1 MAEDKPALRIFEKLR
16 KIIDIKNLLKFE
28 GKLVLF
34 DFSRNIENK
43 YQLEGDKK
51 LIINP
56 SKLGLTD
63 DKKKALAEL
72 FSSEIKDGNVI
83 LQKEYIQ
90 ETRDLKQ
97 NIPTGEDKVLLDFYK
112 DKLKPEYVDAL
123 EICLMIRTMS
133 KKGIDIDK
141 NKRDVIKKYPKFG
154 RNICNMVS
162 ADYFHNH
169 FKELYEHMKDDNDFT
184 VELYQQKV
192 ERIVISLPYT
202 VFINSKSTSEEKLK
216 EIVYKMEKLKKYGTG
231 RLIIHGLGTLNVNKS
246 EEIIKYFEKDS
257 SVDIEIPDKSKTYIT
272 AILKF

>member
-1 MAEDKPALRIFEKLR
+1 
-16 KIIDIKNLLKFE
+16 
-28 GKLVLF
+28 
-34 DFSRNIENK
+34 
-43 YQLEGDKK
+43 
-51 LIINP
+51 
-56 SKLGLTD
+56 
-63 DKKKALAEL
+63 
-72 FSSEIKDGNVI
+72 
-83 LQKEYIQ
+83 
-90 ETRDLKQ
+90 
-97 NIPTGEDKVLLDFYK
+97 
-112 DKLKPEYVDAL
+112 
-123 EICLMIRTMS
+123 
-133 KKGIDIDK
+133 
-141 NKRDVIKKYPKFG
+141 
-154 RNICNMVS
+154 MVS